1 LIIKLTK
8 KKQKWVKNR
17 KVVLRGSQLSYNV
30 AQQIRY
36 INVLEKLTRQMTAET
51 KKQII
56 KFFKGELSQEY
67 FEQQKES
74 AAMDANLGSQAKILT
89 LGLLST
95 FRQLFSKKAN
105 VLAPRMV
112 NGAEQVSSSS
122 LHKSLGE
129 LTAGLSL
136 KTSIVPKGLEDVT
149 TATIA
154 ENVSL
159 IKSIPEEYF
168 KNITG
173 SVMRSITNGRG
184 LADLVPDIQKYEG
197 QTHRRARNLALD
209 QTRKAY
215 NSINKQKLQSLGVT
229 QFEWVHSGGGQHPR
243 ESHIKIG
250 GHIFSFENLEKEQ
263 AELGV
268 PEADRGLP
276 GFPVN
281 CRCVMKP
288 VVKFD

>member
-1 LIIKLTK
+1 MIIKLTK

-184 LADLVPDIQKYEG
+184 LADLVPDIQK
-197 QTHRRARNLALD
+197 
-209 QTRKAY
+209 
-215 NSINKQKLQSLGVT
+215 
-229 QFEWVHSGGGQHPR
+229 
-243 ESHIKIG
+243 
-250 GHIFSFENLEKEQ
+250 
-263 AELGV
+263 
-268 PEADRGLP
+268 
-276 GFPVN
+276 
-281 CRCVMKP
+281 
-288 VVKFD
+288 